1 MNDELLKK
9 INATD
14 INPAETQEWLAAI
27 DNVLAADDPERAQF
41 LLAQLAKRV
50 GDTGFAIASGFNP
63 DFINTITP
71 EEEPTYPGELEIE
84 QRLRDMI
91 RWNAAAMVVRAG
103 KIDPSLGGHLAT
115 YASSATLYEVAFNHY
130 FRGTGFKNGGD
141 LIYFQGHAA
150 PGMYAR
156 SFLEGRFDEQHL
168 ANFRRE
174 IGGHGLSSYP
184 HPYLMPDYWQFPT
197 VSMGLGPLQAIYQ
210 AKFLKYLHHR
220 GLQDTAGRKVWAFC
234 GDGEMDEPEST
245 GALTIAAREKL
256 DNLIFVVNCNL
267 QKLDGPVTGNDKVV
281 NLLANS
287 FQGAGWNVIKVL
299 WGSRWDT
306 LFNNDVDGLLVKA
319 MNETVDG
326 EMQNYT
332 ANDGA
337 YIRER
342 FFGKFP
348 KLQTLVKDIADDDLL
363 RLRRGG
369 HDPLK
374 VNAAYERAMNLN
386 NGKPT
391 VILAM
396 TIKGYGLLNI
406 QASNNAHNLK
416 KMNVEQLKHYRDKL
430 NIPIA
435 DDKISEVPFYHPGK
449 NSPEIQYMLERR
461 QQLSGFVPMRR
472 EKTDTIIMVP
482 SLQNDI
488 FASQLTGSNGRE
500 ISSNMTYIRL
510 LTNLLKDKE
519 IGKRLVPIIPDEGRT
534 LGMEGLFPRIGLYSV
549 QGQLYEPV
557 DSGQLIYYKEDK
569 TGQIIN
575 EGITEAGSMSE
586 WLAAA
591 TSYSSNNYPMI
602 PFYLYYSMFGFQRI
616 GDQAWLAGDINAR
629 GFMIGSLAGRTS
641 LAGEGLQHLDG
652 HSHVLASTIP
662 SCVTY
667 DPTYGYEIAVII
679 QDGLRR
685 MLQQQEN
692 VFYYITVSIENYVQP
707 AMPAGDN
714 VAEAIIKGLYL
725 FQPVS
730 AESYDAA
737 SPQVQLLGSGNILLE
752 VLAAAELLKNDFG
765 IAAQVWSATSFNE
778 LRRDALD
785 VQHWNLYHPE
795 STPKTAYLTEMLG
808 PTEGPIIA
816 ATDYMKVYADQ
827 VREFLPNKNYVVLG
841 TDGYGRSDTC
851 EALRNFFEVDQ
862 YHIAYVAIKA
872 LVDSG
877 ALPKEKAVEALKK
890 YKINSDKPNPINVR

>member
-1 MNDELLKK
+1 MSEDLLKK
-9 INATD
+9 INTTD

-27 DNVLAADDPERAQF
+27 DNVLATDNPERAKF

-63 DFINTITP
+63 DFINTITA
-71 EEEPTYPGELEIE
+71 EEEPDYPGDLQIE
-84 QRLRDMI
+84 QRLRAMI
-91 RWNAAAMVVRAG
+91 RWNAAAMVVRAYRF
-103 KIDPSLGGHLAT
+103 DSSLGGHLAT
-115 YASSATLYEVAFNHY
+115 YASSATLYEVGFNHY
-130 FRGTGFKNGGD
+130 FRGTEFKNGGD
-141 LIYFQGHAA
+141 LIYFQGHAS
-150 PGMYAR
+150 PGIYAR

-174 IGGHGLSSYP
+174 ISGHGLSSYP
-184 HPYLMPDYWQFPT
+184 HPYLMPEYWQFPT

-210 AKFLKYLHHR
+210 AKFLKYLHNR
-220 GLQDTAGRKVWAFC
+220 GLQDTEGRKVWAFC

-281 NLLANS
+281 NLLANL

-299 WGSRWDT
+299 WGSRWDP
-306 LFNNDVDGLLVKA
+306 LFEKDSDGLLVKA
-319 MNETVDG
+319 MNETLDG
-326 EMQNYT
+326 ELQNYT

-337 YIRER
+337 YTRER

-348 KLQTLVKDIADDDLL
+348 KLQELVKDVSDEDLL

-374 VNAAYERAMNLN
+374 VNAAYDRAMNLN

-396 TIKGYGLLNI
+396 TIKGFGLLDI
-406 QASNNAHNLK
+406 QASNNAHNIK
-416 KMNVEQLKHYRDKL
+416 KMTDEQLKHYRDKL
-430 NIPIA
+430 KIPIS

-449 NSPEIQYMLERR
+449 NSPEIKYMLERR
-461 QQLSGFVPMRR
+461 NKLSGFVPTRR
-472 EKTDTIIMVP
+472 QVADAKLIVP
-482 SLQNDI
+482 TLQDDI
-488 FASQLTGSNGRE
+488 FASQLTGSGERE
-500 ISSNMTYIRL
+500 ISSNMAYVRVF
-510 LTNLLKDKE
+510 TNLLKDKE
-519 IGKRLVPIIPDEGRT
+519 LGKRLVPIIPDEGRT
-534 LGMEGLFPRIGLYSV
+534 LGMEGLFPRLGLYSV

-557 DSGQLIYYKEDK
+557 DSGQLVYYKEDK
-569 TGQIIN
+569 KGQIIN

-641 LAGEGLQHLDG
+641 LPGEGLQHLDG

-662 SCVTY
+662 SCVCY
-667 DPTYGYEIAVII
+667 DPTWGFEIAVII

-685 MLQQQEN
+685 MAQEQEN
-692 VFYYITVSIENYVQP
+692 VFYYITVGNESYVQVP
-707 AMPAGDN
+707 MPAGN
-714 VAEAIIKGLYL
+714 NIAEGIRKGLYL
-725 FQPVS
+725 YQAAKPNS
-730 AESYDAA
+730 AL
-737 SPQVQLLGSGNILLE
+737 QVQLLGSGAILLE
-752 VLAAAELLKNDFG
+752 VLAAAQLLESDFG
-765 IAAQVWSATSFNE
+765 ISANIWSATSFNE
-778 LRRDALD
+778 LRRDALN

-795 STPKTAYLTEMLG
+795 ATAKQAFVTTQLAATQ
-808 PTEGPIIA
+808 GPIIA
-816 ATDYMKVYADQ
+816 ATDYMKIYADQ
-827 VREFLPNKNYVVLG
+827 VREFLPGKNYVVLG
-841 TDGYGRSDTC
+841 TDGYGRSDTR

-862 YHIAYVAIKA
+862 YHIAYAAVKA

-877 ALPKEKAVEALKK
+877 ALPKAKATEALKK
-890 YKINSDKPNPINVR
+890 YNLSPDKPNPVNVR